1 MSNSNY
7 NQPITS
13 LSSLQSLISQMKSS
27 SSFTSRQNHIRSLLS
42 ITDSSLFSELIAS
55 KGIHILSKWIHDYK
69 DACQGGGDLSKE
81 EENLVIDIIRICDQC
96 YLSISDLK
104 DTKIGKN
111 INKLGKELGPESRA
125 KRECEEIVEKWRRM
139 IDKANDDSNDN
150 YVGRKTHRE
159 YNDDEYSRAINT
171 NNKHTTNTNDD
182 SSRNNLIN
190 SNTNNKTKTYVYN
203 FILLFIKNNNNKHKQ
218 VLLLF
223 YNYIYFYIYFHLL
236 QNYYFS

>member
-1 MSNSNY
+1 MSTSNY
-7 NQPITS
+7 YQPITS

-125 KRECEEIVEKWRRM
+125 KRECEEIVEKWRKM

-159 YNDDEYSRAINT
+159 YNDDEYSRAINS

-190 SNTNNKTKTYVYN
+190 PNTNNKTKTYVYN

-223 YNYIYFYIYFHLL
+223 YNYIFFYIYFHLL
-236 QNYYFS
+236 QIYYFS

>member
-1 MSNSNY
+1 MSTSNY
-7 NQPITS
+7 YQPITS

-125 KRECEEIVEKWRRM
+125 KRECEEIVEKWRKM

-159 YNDDEYSRAINT
+159 YNDDEYSRAINS

-203 FILLFIKNNNNKHKQ
+203 FILLFNKNNNNKHKQ

-223 YNYIYFYIYFHLL
+223 YNYISFQI
-236 QNYYFS
+236 